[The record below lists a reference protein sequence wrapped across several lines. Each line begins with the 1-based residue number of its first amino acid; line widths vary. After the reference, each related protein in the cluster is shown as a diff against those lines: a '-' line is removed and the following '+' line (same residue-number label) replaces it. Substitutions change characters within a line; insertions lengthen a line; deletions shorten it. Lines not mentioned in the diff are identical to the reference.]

1 MSVKTL
7 IQKKRKPLR
16 VISAV
21 IAFAIIA
28 WLLFFTVILLGNPI
42 SYFIVKGKAKE
53 YVAENYA
60 DDGYVLEG
68 VDYSFKGTNYY
79 ARVEKPGS
87 EDCRFTLDYNM
98 FGGLLYDDYERRVT
112 GGDNVSR
119 RLDLR
124 YRELTDSVFNSPAWS
139 YSSDI
144 MFGRLIF
151 EGDDRFECAI
161 PTSELVPDGLYDIQ
175 KLGARAGIL
184 TVYVDTDDS
193 SDEGAAE
200 VLLELN
206 EIMERGGAPFYAIDL
221 MLESSDGGYCKLEQF
236 RHSDIYPEGLV
247 ERVKENQHLTEE
259 REKELEREKSD
270 M

>member
-7 IQKKRKPLR
+7 IEKNRKPLR

-28 WLLFFTVILLGNPI
+28 WLLFFAVIMLGNPI
-42 SYFIVKGKAKE
+42 SYFIVKGNAGK

-60 DDGYVLEG
+60 DDGYVLER

-87 EDCRFTLDYNM
+87 EDCQFTLDYNM

-119 RLDLR
+119 RLDMC
-124 YRELTDSVFNSPAWS
+124 YRELTDSVFNNPAWS

-144 MFGRLIF
+144 EFGRLIF

-161 PTSELVPDGLYDIQ
+161 PTSELVPDSLYDIQ

-184 TVYVDTDDS
+184 TVCVNTDDS
-193 SDEGAAE
+193 SPEKAAE
-200 VLLELN
+200 VLLTLN
-206 EIMERGGAPFYAIDL
+206 EIMEQGGAPFYAVDL
-221 MLESSDGGYCKLEQF
+221 SLRSPNGGYYDLKQF
-236 RHSDIYPEGLV
+236 QRSNIYPDGLE
-247 ERVKENQHLTEE
+247 ERVSDNHRLAEE
-259 REKELEREKSD
+259 REKNLDKEKV
-270 M
+270 